1 MNKKEKEILKKSSV
15 TYDVAFAL
23 RQKGFN
29 EPCLGYY
36 MQGHDFCYFS
46 PPDYTY
52 KDTTLTKWCIAPL
65 WQQVIDWLETKGIF
79 VSIQYA
85 APDTNKFQYRIDN
98 YNPVCTKTSMIPDG
112 KGWKKSEPEPS
123 GSFSN
128 YSKEWFEKRIEA
140 TEAAILEAI
149 KLIP

>member
-1 MNKKEKEILKKSSV
+1 MKEQFVTFEIAKLL
-15 TYDVAFAL
+15 FL
-23 RQKGFN
+23 LGFN
-29 EPCLGYY
+29 EPCLAV
-36 MQGHDFCYFS
+36 YFKGEFQI
-46 PPDYTY
+46 PRGFGMAIVTEEH
-52 KDTTLTKWCIAPL
+52 TKILKGDSILAPL

-79 VSIQYA
+79 ISIEYA

-123 GSFSN
+123 GSFGN

>member
-65 WQQVIDWLETKGIF
+65 WQQVIDWFMNQHGIYIEVAKTRFKDDKFRVEIKKYNVNERLCSACKYDTFKGLENARE
-79 VSIQYA
+79 Q
-85 APDTNKFQYRIDN
+85 
-98 YNPVCTKTSMIPDG
+98 
-112 KGWKKSEPEPS
+112 
-123 GSFSN
+123 
-128 YSKEWFEKRIEA
+128 
-140 TEAAILEAI
+140 AILKAI
-149 KLIP
+149 KLI